1 MKEDGIEV
9 LVFPQVAIRR
19 GEASGLRTTS
29 RVERLPAKTQVVLLA
44 PVGLVPKQDV
54 PVESTGGWILLG

>member
-9 LVFPQVAIRR
+9 LVFLQAAIRR
-19 GEASGLRTTS
+19 GEASCLWTTS
-29 RVERLPAKTQVVLLA
+29 LVEWLPTKTQVVLLA